1 MLRLRALV
9 EQFSLPDT
17 EMHQNLEDAQR
28 IFPSLFASMQ
38 SFVRSSP
45 NFRILTVNEQCSL
58 FERNLH
64 SVTSLYGLLA
74 LRESGF
80 IDSLR
85 CTEVWSKIYGF
96 DLIEQTKRIS
106 KQLDV
111 DSTIVKIM
119 LLVIAFSSNGL
130 VENKVGSS
138 SNDGLSLTT
147 LSLLTTQNIYVE
159 LLWKYMVHR
168 YGLYQSVVRFAQF
181 TKSIL
186 DMIIYLAANYADN
199 PTHQH
204 VVTECM
210 KKSKM
215 SLTVD
220 RDDHLPLWGRKE
232 K

>member
-1 MLRLRALV
+1 
-9 EQFSLPDT
+9 
-17 EMHQNLEDAQR
+17 
-28 IFPSLFASMQ
+28 MQ

-45 NFRILTVNEQCSL
+45 NFRILTVNEQYSL

-85 CTEVWSKIYGF
+85 CTEVWSKIYGC
-96 DLIEQTKRIS
+96 DLIEKTKRIS
-106 KQLDV
+106 EQLDV

-138 SNDGLSLTT
+138 SSDGLSLAT
-147 LSLLTTQNIYVE
+147 LSLLTTQNIYVD

-168 YGLYQSVVRFAQF
+168 YGFFQSVVRFARF

-186 DMIIYLAANYADN
+186 DMIIYLAVNYADN
-199 PTHQH
+199 PNHQH
-204 VVTECM
+204 LLNECM
-210 KKSKM
+210 KKSKI
-215 SLTVD
+215 SLTFGI
-220 RDDHLPLWGRKE
+220 DDHLPLWGRKD